1 MTTDPKSISESAR
14 ADLQQR
20 INAALATFKAAHRR
34 NDLAAADRHWRELI
48 GLVEVQMGRTSSAEK
63 LTMTPSPVAER

>member
-1 MTTDPKSISESAR
+1 MTTITPLSDSAR

-20 INAALATFKAAHRR
+20 VDAAFAAFKAAHQS

-48 GLVEVQMGRTSSAEK
+48 GLVEVQMGR
-63 LTMTPSPVAER
+63 SPVAE